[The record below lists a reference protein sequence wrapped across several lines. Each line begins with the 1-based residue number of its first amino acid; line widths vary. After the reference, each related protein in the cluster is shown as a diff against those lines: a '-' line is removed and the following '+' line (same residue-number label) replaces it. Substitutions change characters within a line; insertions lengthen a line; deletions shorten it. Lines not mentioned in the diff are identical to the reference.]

1 MDASPLTVPPG
12 PSESDLIRDVATGS
26 AAAITEMYHRYAAG
40 IFRVASRLLG
50 SASDAEDVVQ
60 DVFVGL
66 PEAIRKF
73 DGRGRFEGWLRRVA
87 ARTTLM
93 RMRRERQR
101 RQVALE
107 RNADGVPVPG
117 ADDIARWD
125 LERAL
130 RAVPAPLR
138 AVLVLRQLEGYT
150 HREIGTMLGISSGAS
165 RVRFSRALQML
176 RRIWRTTA

>member
-1 MDASPLTVPPG
+1 MDASPLSVPPEQ
-12 PSESDLIRDVATGS
+12 SESDLLRDAGRGTP
-26 AAAITEMYHRYAAG
+26 AAIAELYRRHAAR
-40 IFRVASRLLG
+40 ILLVASRLLG

-73 DGRGRFEGWLRRVA
+73 DGRGSFEGWLRRVT

-93 RMRRERQR
+93 RMRRERR
-101 RQVALE
+101 RREVTLDKQG
-107 RNADGVPVPG
+107 DGISTPG
-117 ADDIARWD
+117 VDESTRWD
-125 LERAL
+125 VQRVLRAL
-130 RAVPAPLR
+130 PAPLR
-138 AVLVLRQLEGYT
+138 SVLVLRQLEGYT

-176 RRIWRTTA
+176 RRLWRTTQ

>member
-12 PSESDLIRDVATGS
+12 PSESALIRDVATGS

-93 RMRRERQR
+93 RMRRGRQPRPVAPERYTHS
-101 RQVALE
+101 L
-107 RNADGVPVPG
+107 PVP
-117 ADDIARWD
+117 R
-125 LERAL
+125 
-130 RAVPAPLR
+130 
-138 AVLVLRQLEGYT
+138 
-150 HREIGTMLGISSGAS
+150 
-165 RVRFSRALQML
+165 
-176 RRIWRTTA
+176 

>member
-1 MDASPLTVPPG
+1 MAGSPLTVPPG
-12 PSESDLIRDVATGS
+12 PRESALIRDVATGS
-26 AAAITEMYHRYAAG
+26 AGAITEMYHRYAAG

-93 RMRRERQR
+93 RMRRERER

-107 RNADGVPVPG
+107 RNAAGLAVPG
-117 ADDIARWD
+117 ADSIARRG
-125 LERAL
+125 LGGAL
-130 RAVPAPLR
+130 RAVPAP
-138 AVLVLRQLEGYT
+138 
-150 HREIGTMLGISSGAS
+150 
-165 RVRFSRALQML
+165 
-176 RRIWRTTA
+176 

>member
-1 MDASPLTVPPG
+1 MDASSVPVPSA
-12 PSESDLIRDVATGS
+12 PSEADLIRDVATGS
-26 AAAITEMYHRYAAG
+26 ATAITEMYHRHAAG
-40 IFRVASRLLG
+40 VFRVACRLLG

-66 PEAIRKF
+66 PEAIKKF
-73 DGRGRFEGWLRRVA
+73 DGRGSFEGWLRRVA
-87 ARTTLM
+87 TRTTLM

-107 RNADGVPVPG
+107 ENAAGVPVPG
-117 ADDIARWD
+117 ADSSAKWD

-150 HREIGTMLGISSGAS
+150 HREIGAMLGISSGAS

-176 RRIWRTTA
+176 RRTWRTTA